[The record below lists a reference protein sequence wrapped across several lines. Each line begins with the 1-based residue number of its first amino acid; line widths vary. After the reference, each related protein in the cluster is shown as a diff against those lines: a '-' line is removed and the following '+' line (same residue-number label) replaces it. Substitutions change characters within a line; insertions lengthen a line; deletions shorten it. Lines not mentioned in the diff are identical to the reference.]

1 MQNIMTDVEDGTH
14 EVVSFK
20 LGDQDFCIEIG
31 LVREIRGWTP
41 TTVIPHS
48 QDYIK
53 GIINLRGSVV
63 AVVDLAARLGLGV
76 TVPSPRHVIIIVS
89 LGKQT
94 VGLLAEV
101 VSDIL
106 TVTPDMVKSVPDQI
120 ADQARDFITCILTFP
135 NGLILRGLDL
145 SHVLPDI
152 EVSPV

>member
-41 TTVIPHS
+41 TTIIPHS

-152 EVSPV
+152 EVSPA